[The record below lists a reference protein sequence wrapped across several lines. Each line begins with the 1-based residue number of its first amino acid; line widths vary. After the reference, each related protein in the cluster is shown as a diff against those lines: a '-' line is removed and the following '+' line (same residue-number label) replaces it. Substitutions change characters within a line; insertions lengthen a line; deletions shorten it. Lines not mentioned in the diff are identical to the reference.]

1 MKQRVTV
8 KYRQVNMEDEEDLGG
23 DEGFQAD
30 DDDEEVRVIRST
42 FNQEKT
48 EYIANF
54 AEAYYVN
61 NATYDTFAE
70 ALAKEDYAKQLV
82 SELWNEFEDFHD
94 DTALVILASS
104 RWQPDQTLTNG
115 NAPYALIEFDVFIS
129 RGMIQGRYPSGRL
142 RLEEDGHS
150 DDEPDVRLFFKKYRL
165 FVSEQRHPVFKWSP
179 ELHQVYPSIGIE
191 EVDA

>member
-1 MKQRVTV
+1 VKQRVTV

-142 RLEEDGHS
+142 RLQEDGH
-150 DDEPDVRLFFKKYRL
+150 PQHNGHQKKYRL
-165 FVSEQRHPVFKWSP
+165 FVSEQRNPEFKWSP
-179 ELHQVYPSIGIE
+179 ELYQVYPSIGHE
-191 EVDA
+191 AFDG